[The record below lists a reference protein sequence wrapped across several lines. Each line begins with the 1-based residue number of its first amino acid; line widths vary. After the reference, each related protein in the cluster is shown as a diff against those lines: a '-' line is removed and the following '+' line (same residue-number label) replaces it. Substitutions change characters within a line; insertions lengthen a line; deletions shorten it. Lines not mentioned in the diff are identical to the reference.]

1 MNGVS
6 LGMLDRFFLLLI
18 FMALS
23 GDKPFASIVA
33 YTYFIAP
40 IIIDVFLVWEEV
52 KND

>member
-40 IIIDVFLVWEEV
+40 IIIDVFSIWKEV
-52 KND
+52 KNE